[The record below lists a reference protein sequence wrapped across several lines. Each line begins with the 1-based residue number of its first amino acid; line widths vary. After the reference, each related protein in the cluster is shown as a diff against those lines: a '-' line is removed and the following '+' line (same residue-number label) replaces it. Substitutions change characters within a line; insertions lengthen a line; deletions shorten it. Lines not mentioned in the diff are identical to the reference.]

1 MGLTT
6 IGVALKQLW
15 LEPQR
20 ACAVLYAGVPEHTA
34 PLNGL
39 DLQSSR
45 SASHSGVGELCY
57 VLCILQLSA
66 HSPSRS
72 RRDVNILCFVWWPT
86 HHGRAGELPRS
97 SHSRWYACM

>member
-34 PLNGL
+34 PLERL
-39 DLQSSR
+39 RFAVESIR
-45 SASHSGVGELCY
+45 
-57 VLCILQLSA
+57 
-66 HSPSRS
+66 
-72 RRDVNILCFVWWPT
+72 
-86 HHGRAGELPRS
+86 LPLG
-97 SHSRWYACM
+97 